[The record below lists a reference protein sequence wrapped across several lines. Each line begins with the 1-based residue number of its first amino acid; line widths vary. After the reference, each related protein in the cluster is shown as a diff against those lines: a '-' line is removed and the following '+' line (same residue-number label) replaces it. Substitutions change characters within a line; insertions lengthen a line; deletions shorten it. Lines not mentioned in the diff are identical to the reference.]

1 MHDIK
6 FAAEPRS
13 GEIKAKNLLL
23 QGRIPIVLYGPA
35 QESVSATIDKVELLR
50 VVDKIAETTSIVL
63 DLEGKEYRAF
73 VKAIQR
79 NKVTDSIIHMD
90 LFVPSQGHK
99 MELNIPIRLIGTPA
113 GVDKGGILDH
123 ILNELPVSVL
133 PKDIVDSIDIDIS
146 SLGIGSILR
155 VKDLPIPE
163 GMKPLVDG
171 EDPVL
176 LVELPRAAKEVEETE
191 EELEDE
197 GTEPEVIN
205 KGKKEE
211 EEE

>member
-23 QGRIPIVLYGPA
+23 QGRVPVILYGPE

-50 VVDKIAETTSIVL
+50 VVDKIAETTSIIL
-63 DLEGKEYRAF
+63 DLEGKEYHAF

-133 PKDIVDSIDIDIS
+133 PKDIVDSIDIDVS

-163 GMKPLVDG
+163 GIKPLVDG

-176 LVELPRAAKEVEETE
+176 LVELPRAAKEVEEE
-191 EELEDE
+191 VEVEDE

>member
-23 QGRIPIVLYGPA
+23 QGRVPVILYGPE

-50 VVDKIAETTSIVL
+50 VIDKIAETTSIVL

-176 LVELPRAAKEVEETE
+176 LVELPRAAKEVEEE
-191 EELEDE
+191 VEVEDE

>member
-6 FAAEPRS
+6 FAAESRS

-23 QGRIPIVLYGPA
+23 QGRIPVILYGPE

-176 LVELPRAAKEVEETE
+176 LVELPRAAKEVEEE
-191 EELEDE
+191 VEVEDE

>member
-23 QGRIPIVLYGPA
+23 QGRVPVILYGPE